1 MQFWH
6 LIISHNGL
14 DYSSATRGNLKAM
27 NLLYICIL
35 SERFFS
41 MLTFEVILNV
51 LKIIYTLITGLL
63 QWFLATNVKEEN
75 LEVLQK
81 FYVLHKKI

>member
-1 MQFWH
+1 
-6 LIISHNGL
+6 
-14 DYSSATRGNLKAM
+14 
-27 NLLYICIL
+27 
-35 SERFFS
+35 
-41 MLTFEVILNV
+41 MLTFRVILNV
-51 LKIIYTLITGLL
+51 FKIIYTLITGLL